1 MALAYKIS
9 DVIDLSNDFDEKL
22 NVLVGLNEY
31 EKLVLYEKKLYLDSN
46 FSFMQPVTRW
56 WSNQNRIYTINYLE
70 EEITTFFNFL
80 TFVRGAHNSVKTANI
95 EREQLLTIYEK
106 HLIACGKYIDGLNA
120 LCVTYETDE
129 NIVNK
134 IKKIVDQLNYIPKIN

>member
-1 MALAYKIS
+1 MK
-9 DVIDLSNDFDEKL
+9 KL
-22 NVLVGLNEY
+22 NGLVGLNEY
-31 EKLVLYEKKLYLDSN
+31 EKLILYENKLYLDSN

-56 WSNQNRIYTINYLE
+56 WSNQNRIDTINYLE
-70 EEITTFFNFL
+70 EEITTFFNF
-80 TFVRGAHNSVKTANI
+80 FNVCARRHIISVKTANI

-120 LCVTYETDE
+120 LSVTYETDE

-134 IKKIVDQLNYIPKIN
+134 IKNIVDQLNIYPKIN